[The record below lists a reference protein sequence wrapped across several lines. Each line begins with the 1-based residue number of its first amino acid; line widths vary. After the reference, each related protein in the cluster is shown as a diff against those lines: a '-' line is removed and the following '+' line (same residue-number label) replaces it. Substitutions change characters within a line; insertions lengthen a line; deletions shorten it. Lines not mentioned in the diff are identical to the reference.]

1 MSLTYEVSNLLSDKT
16 SYMQELQSVKAEL
29 VESRSIAKAEME
41 KLMVDIN
48 NLADLLVEKEIENDE
63 VAPYKEKAN

>member
-1 MSLTYEVSNLLSDKT
+1 
-16 SYMQELQSVKAEL
+16 
-29 VESRSIAKAEME
+29 ME

>member
-1 MSLTYEVSNLLSDKT
+1 MSNLLSDKT

>member
-1 MSLTYEVSNLLSDKT
+1 LSLTYEVSNLLSDKT